1 MSIIKMTDLD
11 LKGKRVL
18 IRQDLNVP
26 QADDGSVTDDTRIR
40 ASLPTIQH
48 AIKAGAKVMLM
59 SHLGRP
65 EEGVYSEADSLKP
78 VANKLSELLGKEVRV
93 IKDWLDGNFKIAD
106 GEVVLFENVRFNKG
120 EGKNNDELSQK
131 MAKLCDIYAM
141 DAFGT
146 AHRAQASTHGVAKYA
161 PVACAGPL
169 LAAELEA
176 LGKALKSPAHP
187 MVAIVG
193 GSKVSTKLTVLES
206 LSHIV
211 DQLIVGGGI
220 ANTFIKAAG
229 YNVGKSLY
237 EADLVAEAQR
247 LIQAAKA
254 KGNAIPVPTDVVVG
268 KKFDANERAVV
279 KKVADVADDDMIFDI
294 GPETAKTYAGYLK
307 KAGTIVW
314 NGPVGVFE
322 FDQFGQGTQVLG
334 MAIADSPAFSI
345 AGGGDTLAAIA
356 KYRISD
362 QVSYISTGGGAFLE
376 FLEGKK
382 LPAVEILE
390 QRAAEQ
396 QSGKKQSSQ
405 EVHAA

>member
-1 MSIIKMTDLD
+1 MSVIKMTDLD

-18 IRQDLNVP
+18 IREDLNVP

-48 AIKAGAKVMLM
+48 AMKAGAKVMLM

-78 VANKLSELLGKEVRV
+78 VASCLSKLLGREVRV
-93 IKDWLDGNFKIAD
+93 IKDWLDGNFTVAD

-229 YNVGKSLY
+229 FNVGKSLY

-247 LIQAAKA
+247 LMQAAKA
-254 KGNAIPVPTDVVVG
+254 KGGSIPVPTDVVVG
-268 KKFDANERAVV
+268 KKFDANEKAVV
-279 KKVADVADDDMIFDI
+279 KKVADVSDDDMIFDI
-294 GPETAKTYAGYLK
+294 GPETAKTFAGYLK

-322 FDQFGQGTQVLG
+322 FDQFGNGTRELG

-356 KYRISD
+356 KYNIGD
-362 QVSYISTGGGAFLE
+362 KVSYISTGGGAFLE

-390 QRAAEQ
+390 QRAAKN
-396 QSGKKQSSQ
+396 SLRQ

>member
-1 MSIIKMTDLD
+1 MSVIKMTDLD

-26 QADDGSVTDDTRIR
+26 QADDGSITDDTRIR
-40 ASLPTIQH
+40 ASLSTIKF
-48 AIKAGAKVMLM
+48 AMDAGAKVMLM

-65 EEGVYSEADSLKP
+65 KEGPTEGRYNDKDSLKP
-78 VANKLSELLGKEVRV
+78 VAQRLAKLLGREV
-93 IKDWLDGNFKIAD
+93 KLYQDWLGNGKQD
-106 GEVVLFENVRFNKG
+106 LEQMQNGDVGVLENVRFNIG
-120 EGKNNDELSQK
+120 ESNNEERLSWEMGQ
-131 MAKLCDIYAM
+131 LCDIFVM

-176 LGKALKSPAHP
+176 LGKAMKQPAHP
-187 MVAIVG
+187 LVAIVG
-193 GSKVSTKLTVLES
+193 GSKVSTKLTLMES
-206 LSHIV
+206 LSNIV
-211 DQLIVGGGI
+211 DQMIVGGGI

-237 EADLVAEAQR
+237 EPDLVEEAKR
-247 LIQAAKA
+247 LMAAAKA
-254 KGNAIPVPTDVVVG
+254 KGSDIPIPVDVVVG
-268 KKFDANERAVV
+268 KNCSASEPAIV
-279 KKVADVADDDMIFDI
+279 KKVSEVADDEMILDI
-294 GPETAKTYAGYLK
+294 GPETAGIYSEYIK

-322 FDQFGQGTQVLG
+322 CDQFGTGTKALAK
-334 MAIADSPAFSI
+334 AITESPAFSI

-356 KYRISD
+356 KYNIAD

-390 QRAAEQ
+390 QRAQDAEQ
-396 QSGKKQSSQ
+396 I
-405 EVHAA
+405 

>member
-1 MSIIKMTDLD
+1 MSVIKLTDLN

-18 IRQDLNVP
+18 IREDLNVP

-48 AIKAGAKVMLM
+48 AMRAGAKVMLM

-78 VANKLSELLGKEVRV
+78 VAKCLSKLLGREVHV
-93 IKDWLDGNFKIAD
+93 IKNWLDGNFTVAD

-131 MAKLCDIYAM
+131 MANLCDIFAM

-176 LGKALKSPAHP
+176 LGKALKSPTSP
-187 MVAIVG
+187 VVAIVG

-237 EADLVAEAQR
+237 EADLVPEAQR
-247 LIQAAKA
+247 LMAAAKSQ
-254 KGNAIPVPTDVVVG
+254 GREIPVPTDVVVG
-268 KKFDANERAVV
+268 KKFDAKEPAIV
-279 KKVADVADDDMIFDI
+279 KKVIDVADDDMIFDI
-294 GPETAKTYAGYLK
+294 GPETAKIYAGYMK

-314 NGPVGVFE
+314 NGPLGVFE
-322 FDQFGQGTQVLG
+322 FDQFGHGTRTVGL
-334 MAIADSPAFSI
+334 AIADSSAFSV

-356 KYRISD
+356 KYNISD
-362 QVSYISTGGGAFLE
+362 RIGYISTGGGAFLE

-390 QRAAEQ
+390 QRAA
-396 QSGKKQSSQ
+396 K
-405 EVHAA
+405 